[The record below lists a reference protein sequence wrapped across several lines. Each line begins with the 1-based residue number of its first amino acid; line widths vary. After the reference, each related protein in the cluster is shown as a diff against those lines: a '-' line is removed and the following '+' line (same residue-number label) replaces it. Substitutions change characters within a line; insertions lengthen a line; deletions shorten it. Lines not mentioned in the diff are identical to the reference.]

1 MIEEFVWLASE
12 AVTACYHSTRPL
24 FLILFGVL
32 SLEKAW
38 NFIYNFVK
46 INGVPDP
53 ELESRNYIYNTKPG
67 NLLAYLLFL
76 LVTTILRDLNYLKKK
91 KLSVESFEML
101 NGRSTLTDVM
111 TKHACARTCSHTLVS
126 VTLASLGISGISIC

>member
-24 FLILFGVL
+24 FLMLFGVL

-53 ELESRNYIYNTKPG
+53 ELESRNIYYTKPG
-67 NLLAYLLFL
+67 NLLAYLLFP
-76 LVTTILRDLNYLKKK
+76 LVTTILRDLKLFIKK
-91 KLSVESFEML
+91 KLCRIL
-101 NGRSTLTDVM
+101 
-111 TKHACARTCSHTLVS
+111 KC
-126 VTLASLGISGISIC
+126 